1 MAIVS
6 FKLTKTLTHALIFAT
21 QEKIK
26 TMYSTSRQKHSKRQK
41 LHTQTFN
48 LHSHCSTALS
58 STHLHI
64 LWTAAWFGL
73 QPKQHTFHFYF
84 TDTNKGNI
92 TNAVGVLAILLNC
105 RWSIGQKLVFRVRIQ
120 FLLHLCH
127 NIYFVVG
134 RFYQSLVR

>member
-21 QEKIK
+21 QEKNQDNVLNK
-26 TMYSTSRQKHSKRQK
+26 QTKALEETEAS
-41 LHTQTFN
+41 HTQTFH

-105 RWSIGQKLVFRVRIQ
+105 RWSIGQKLVFMV
-120 FLLHLCH
+120 
-127 NIYFVVG
+127 
-134 RFYQSLVR
+134 